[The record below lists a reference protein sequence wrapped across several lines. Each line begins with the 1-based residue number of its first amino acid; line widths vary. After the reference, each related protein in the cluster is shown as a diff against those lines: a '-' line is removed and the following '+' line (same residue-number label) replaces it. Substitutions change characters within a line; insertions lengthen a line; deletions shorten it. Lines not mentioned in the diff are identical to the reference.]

1 MSVVLVTGAS
11 RGIGAAIAARLA
23 AAGTTLALVGR
34 DEERLRNV
42 RDAAVAQGAAATA
55 HVCELTDLDA
65 VARLHAAVVAQHGP
79 VDVLV
84 HDAGY
89 GGPYE
94 RVEDVAV
101 SSWRAVHAVNVDAA
115 FVLCKLSLPAMKA
128 KGDGRIVH
136 VGSVMS
142 SFGGTGSSAYA
153 ASKHALVGLARTI
166 AAEAGASGVRCNV
179 VCPGYVR
186 TEMLAQMTREQLAPI
201 VGRVPARRLG
211 EPEEIAS
218 VVAFLVSDGAKFVNG
233 ATIVVDGGLTA
244 HLDP

>member
-1 MSVVLVTGAS
+1 MTVVLVTGAS

-23 AAGTTLALVGR
+23 QPGRSLALVGR
-34 DEERLRNV
+34 DEARL
-42 RDAAVAQGAAATA
+42 AAVHGVVEGRGARARTYA
-55 HVCELTDLDA
+55 CELTDADA
-65 VARLHAAVVAQHGP
+65 VARLHASVVADLGD

-89 GGPYE
+89 GGPYD
-94 RVEDVAV
+94 RTADVPLDA
-101 SSWRAVHAVNVDAA
+101 WRAVHAVNVDAA
-115 FVLCKLSLPAMKA
+115 FVLCRLSLPAMEA

-153 ASKHALVGLARTI
+153 SSKHALVGLTRTI
-166 AAEAGASGVRCNV
+166 AAESGARGVRCNV

-186 TEMLAQMTREQLAPI
+186 TEMLASLAPAQLAPI
-201 VGRVPARRLG
+201 VKRVPAGRLG
-211 EPEEIAS
+211 EPDEIAS
-218 VVAFLVSDGAKFVNG
+218 VVAFLVSDDARFVNG